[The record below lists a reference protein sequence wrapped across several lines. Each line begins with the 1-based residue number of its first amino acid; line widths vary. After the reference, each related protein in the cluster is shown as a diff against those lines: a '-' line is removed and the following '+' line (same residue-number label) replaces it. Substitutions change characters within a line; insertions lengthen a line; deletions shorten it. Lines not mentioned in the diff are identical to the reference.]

1 MTVGHVEK
9 EQDCGLKSKWG
20 VWGTSGGLIRG
31 TAWSA
36 VCLKRA
42 TLAAKDRGKETREG
56 QEVTGTH
63 TRVSPIKGVRN
74 GQMPDVL

>member
-9 EQDCGLKSKWG
+9 EQDCGLKSEWG

-36 VCLKRA
+36 VFEEGHLGRH
-42 TLAAKDRGKETREG
+42 GQREG
-56 QEVTGTH
+56 D
-63 TRVSPIKGVRN
+63 P
-74 GQMPDVL
+74 